1 MSVIEKIVADCLT
14 EPTILEKFLPHIR
27 AKTLVMWGKQ
37 DRVLDVS
44 CVERLEETMTVDHKH
59 VIVFDNCGHLVQHE
73 KYVECTNAINQF
85 LDGKV
90 PTGIIKQKV

>member
-14 EPTILEKFLPHIR
+14 EPTILEEFLPQIR

-44 CVERLEETMTVDHKH
+44 CVERLEETMAVDHRH

-73 KYVECTNAINQF
+73 KYEECTNAINQF

-90 PTGIIKQKV
+90 PTGITKQ